1 MQVGERSSL
10 FSLKMTNKQKN
21 NEQGEFYRNMCTE
34 MKIISLVYI
43 IIFFKGLVMTRG
55 STINKKSLTDEA
67 EGKTNR
73 VI

>member
-43 IIFFKGLVMTRG
+43 IIFLKV
-55 STINKKSLTDEA
+55 
-67 EGKTNR
+67 
-73 VI
+73 